1 MKYQILFKNRKAY
14 AIYPI
19 TGGERIGITLPSA
32 IPHIK
37 SFFLSSTKAKPV
49 KFPKLGNTRISSEK

>member
-1 MKYQILFKNRKAY
+1 MKYQILSKNRKAY

-19 TGGERIGITLPSA
+19 TGGERMGNTLPSA

-37 SFFLSSTKAKPV
+37 SFFLTSTMDKPV
-49 KFPKLGNTRISSEK
+49 KFPKLGNTRTSSEK